1 MDLFKLWKFLD
12 ANLSLGSS
20 SGIVLAVPI
29 SEEQAASGVEI
40 EKATL
45 LALRE
50 AQWVTVNRTVIKEY
64 VNGPDFLIVKSSRK
78 NGKYVDFL
86 NRH

>member
-50 AQWVTVNRTVIKEY
+50 AQWVTVNWTVIKEY